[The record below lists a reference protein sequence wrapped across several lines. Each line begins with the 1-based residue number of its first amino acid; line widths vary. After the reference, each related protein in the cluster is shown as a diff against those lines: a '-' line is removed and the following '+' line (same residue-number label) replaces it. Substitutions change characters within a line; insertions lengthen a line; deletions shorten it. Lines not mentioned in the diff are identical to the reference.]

1 MIHEKLDA
9 ARTAPAP
16 STLALPPW
24 WGGYLAD
31 GPHADDYLVGAI
43 VRSKPPGEP
52 SKWAAAWA
60 VRGTPDLELVAEA
73 IEEAERM
80 GDICA
85 HINVKGG
92 PARIVA
98 PPDWVATREDW
109 ACLVAAHKFR
119 EKARHPAPPGL
130 IALTAAL
137 SRWDGEVRRLR
148 ADGLKLG
155 QNAPW
160 MTARLALCAAVGAKG
175 WWLPKLLEAK

>member
-16 STLALPPW
+16 APALAPW
-24 WGGYLAD
+24 WGAYLAD

-43 VRSKPPGEP
+43 IRSKLTGDPQKWVIG
-52 SKWAAAWA
+52 WAA
-60 VRGTPDLELVAEA
+60 RGTPDLELVAEA
-73 IEEAERM
+73 VEEADRM
-80 GDICA
+80 ADICA
-85 HINVKGG
+85 HIKIVGDR
-92 PARIVA
+92 RIVA
-98 PPDWVATREDW
+98 PPDWVASREDW

-119 EKARHPAPPGL
+119 AKAHPAPPGL
-130 IALTAAL
+130 DALTAAL

-148 ADGLKLG
+148 GEGLKLG

-160 MTARLALCAAVGAKG
+160 MTARLALIAAVGAKG